1 MKTQNSNALF
11 DIRVL
16 VSITNYGSKN
26 IKYLNRVIKEYQSMP
41 CEIDIVVFS
50 NVPKEFGQEIEVFVG
65 LPTRDPWSLTFGH
78 KKIFAERLEDYDL
91 FIYSED
97 DMLITWKNIEFFL
110 HLTKVLPEDQVSGFI
125 RFELDSNGKKSYPG
139 FHGPY
144 HWLPESVRKIDQF
157 TFAEFSNLHTGCY
170 VLTRDQLRRAV
181 KSGRYL
187 VEPHKGRYGQ
197 PESAATD
204 PFTQCGLK
212 LVICISHISNVL
224 IHHLPNKYVEV
235 WGINEIDFNRQIS
248 FILSEEYGGKNH
260 QELFVTA
267 KNIDRTKWDKM
278 YFDEPDQNLL
288 LMVSPQDKNFLS
300 VGCGYPSTETV
311 LVQSDYSVTVIPLD
325 PIIGILAASKGI
337 KVMEPN
343 FEKAFQ
349 DLDSTLFDCIIF
361 SHTLHHLK
369 DPVEILSKIVKFL
382 KPGGNILISIPVSF
396 FKRWSYSQNYLHSIK
411 KNDLEKWL
419 RSIGINQM
427 DFQYFV
433 KNKHLR
439 KIMTTSKIFKVFFT
453 NTLFAR
459 TLLIR
464 AKK

>member
-1 MKTQNSNALF
+1 
-11 DIRVL
+11 
-16 VSITNYGSKN
+16 
-26 IKYLNRVIKEYQSMP
+26 
-41 CEIDIVVFS
+41 
-50 NVPKEFGQEIEVFVG
+50 
-65 LPTRDPWSLTFGH
+65 
-78 KKIFAERLEDYDL
+78 
-91 FIYSED
+91 
-97 DMLITWKNIEFFL
+97 
-110 HLTKVLPEDQVSGFI
+110 
-125 RFELDSNGKKSYPG
+125 
-139 FHGPY
+139 
-144 HWLPESVRKIDQF
+144 
-157 TFAEFSNLHTGCY
+157 
-170 VLTRDQLRRAV
+170 
-181 KSGRYL
+181 
-187 VEPHKGRYGQ
+187 
-197 PESAATD
+197 
-204 PFTQCGLK
+204 
-212 LVICISHISNVL
+212 
-224 IHHLPNKYVEV
+224 
-235 WGINEIDFNRQIS
+235 
-248 FILSEEYGGKNH
+248 
-260 QELFVTA
+260 
-267 KNIDRTKWDKM
+267 
-278 YFDEPDQNLL
+278 
-288 LMVSPQDKNFLS
+288 MVSPQDKNFLS